1 MKAKQLSTAQ
11 VSFLAPTLK
20 EQLDPKQA
28 LYILSNAIDWDYFE
42 REFSSLYSK
51 EGRPAKP
58 VRLMVGL
65 MILKYLDNLSDEVLV
80 ERWSRDPYYQYFCGS
95 VCFQWDLPID
105 PSDLTY
111 FRRRLGDEGVK
122 KIFKQSV
129 IIHGVKAEETE
140 VVIDST
146 VQEKNITY
154 PIDSKQHIKIINN
167 CNKIAR
173 KTGIKQRRS
182 YVRTTSKLRFDLR
195 PSTTTQGKKRRQRA
209 KRMLKTMAACVVR
222 ELERKM
228 SPEQKE
234 QYKDILETYKAFLEQ
249 GLNSKNKIYSL
260 HETKVVCYAKGKE
273 SKKYEFGSKASIL
286 TTKTTGII
294 VSACNFSE
302 SIHDSKT
309 VEATLNF
316 ATENTG
322 VSPKLCIGDQGYNG
336 IHKVGETVI
345 LTAKSPTKLLSDTEK
360 KERKHNLKRRA
371 AIEPVI
377 SHLKSDH
384 RLKRNFLKGVVGDSI
399 NLLMAACAF
408 NLKKWPATRSTR
420 FAGRSVDQLCY
431 FLLLSLVYKKKTH
444 GSNINI

>member
-1 MKAKQLSTAQ
+1 MDKGSL
-11 VSFLAPTLK
+11 LAI
-20 EQLDPKQA
+20 
-28 LYILSNAIDWDYFE
+28 LYW
-42 REFSSLYSK
+42 
-51 EGRPAKP
+51 
-58 VRLMVGL
+58 
-65 MILKYLDNLSDEVLV
+65 
-80 ERWSRDPYYQYFCGS
+80 QYFCGS

-195 PSTTTQGKKRRQRA
+195 PSTTTQGKKRRKRA

-234 QYKDILETYKAFLEQ
+234 QYILKPLW
-249 GLNSKNKIYSL
+249 
-260 HETKVVCYAKGKE
+260 
-273 SKKYEFGSKASIL
+273 
-286 TTKTTGII
+286 
-294 VSACNFSE
+294 FSVFQ
-302 SIHDSKT
+302 I
-309 VEATLNF
+309 
-316 ATENTG
+316 
-322 VSPKLCIGDQGYNG
+322 
-336 IHKVGETVI
+336 
-345 LTAKSPTKLLSDTEK
+345 
-360 KERKHNLKRRA
+360 
-371 AIEPVI
+371 
-377 SHLKSDH
+377 
-384 RLKRNFLKGVVGDSI
+384 
-399 NLLMAACAF
+399 
-408 NLKKWPATRSTR
+408 
-420 FAGRSVDQLCY
+420 
-431 FLLLSLVYKKKTH
+431 
-444 GSNINI
+444 